1 MFPAVDTRVILQL
14 APMLVM
20 FLGGMAFVVAGAL
33 ERTVDARERVFAI
46 ALYAIAMIYA
56 VRLWNAPGDPILG
69 GMLVIDR
76 FSVFFTVVVAIC
88 AIGTILTSANYL
100 ARFGMDR
107 GEFLSMV
114 FFSTTG
120 MVVLVSAFD
129 LVTVFLGIELMSLAI
144 YVLVAFRRR
153 DFLSNEAALKY
164 FLIGAFAIGFFL
176 YGVSLVYGVAGS
188 TNFGKIAV
196 AVAER
201 QLAGNPVFL
210 LAIALILA
218 GFGFK
223 VSSVPFHMWV
233 PDVYQGAPTPI
244 TSLMATAVKAASF
257 GALLRVFS
265 LCFMPSQGQW
275 VGIVWVLAVLTMT
288 AGNLIALVQRNLKRM
303 LAYSSIAHAGY
314 VLVAVAALRGDGTNA
329 AAGIMF
335 YVLVYAFMT
344 LGAFAF
350 VSAIEKRGFTRG
362 LEEDDYAG
370 LGLQH
375 PFLGFCMAAFMFS
388 LAGIPPTA
396 GFFAKYYVFSA
407 AVDRGMVGLAVIG
420 VLNSAL
426 SLYYYLRVIVAMY
439 MRTSEEPVPVHAD
452 LGVRIVLLVSL
463 LAVLWLGFGPAGMV
477 PGVENVLEWARAS
490 LAAAN
495 GFGMRPFGL

>member
-1 MFPAVDTRVILQL
+1 MTAPTIDAQVILRL

-20 FLGGMAFVVAGAL
+20 LLGGVACVVASAL
-33 ERTVDARERVFAI
+33 NRAVDARQRLFAI
-46 ALYAIAMIYA
+46 ALYVIAVLYAI
-56 VRLWNAPGDPILG
+56 RLWDVPGGPILG

-100 ARFGMDR
+100 MRFGMDR
-107 GEFLSMV
+107 NEFLAMI

-120 MVVLVSAFD
+120 MVILVSAFD
-129 LVTVFLGIELMSLAI
+129 LISVFLGIELMSIAI

-176 YGVSLVYGVAGS
+176 YGVSLIYGVAGS
-188 TNFGKIAV
+188 TNFGNIAA
-196 AVAER
+196 AVSQR
-201 QLAGNPVFL
+201 GLAKNPVFL

-223 VSSVPFHMWV
+223 VSLVPFHMWT

-257 GALLRVFS
+257 GAFLRLFS

-275 VGIVWVLAVLTMT
+275 EGIVWVLAVVTMT
-288 AGNLIALVQRNLKRM
+288 AGNLIALVQRNIKRM

-314 VLVAVAALRGDGTNA
+314 ILVGVAALGTDNTNA
-329 AAGIMF
+329 ASSIMF

-350 VSAIEKRGFTRG
+350 VSAIEKKGFTRG
-362 LEEDDYAG
+362 LEEGDYSG
-370 LGLQH
+370 LGLQR
-375 PFLGFCMAAFMFS
+375 PFLGFCMAVFMFS

-407 AVDRGMVGLAVIG
+407 AVDRGMVGLAIIG

-439 MRTSEEPVPVHAD
+439 MRKSEEPVPVHAD
-452 LGVRIVLLVSL
+452 LGVKIVLLVSL

-477 PGVENVLEWARAS
+477 PGVENILEWARAS
-490 LAAAN
+490 LAGVN
-495 GFGMRPFGL
+495 GFGM

>member
-1 MFPAVDTRVILQL
+1 MTFPAIDAQVILGL

-20 FLGGMAFVVAGAL
+20 FVGGVVFVVSGAL
-33 ERTVDARERVFAI
+33 GRTVGTRQRVFAV
-46 ALYAIAMIYA
+46 ALYAIALLYA
-56 VRLWNAPGDPILG
+56 IRFWNAEGGPILG
-69 GMLVIDR
+69 GMIIVDR
-76 FSVFFTVVVAIC
+76 FSLFFTVVVTIC

-100 ARFGMDR
+100 TRFGMDR
-107 GEFLSMV
+107 GEFLAMI
-114 FFSTTG
+114 FFSTMG
-120 MVVLVSAFD
+120 MVILVSAFD
-129 LVTVFLGIELMSLAI
+129 LISVFLGIELMSIAI

-176 YGVSLVYGVAGS
+176 YGVSLIYGVTGS
-188 TNFGKIAV
+188 TNFGNIAA
-196 AVAER
+196 AVSQR
-201 QLAGNPVFL
+201 GLAKNPVFL

-223 VSSVPFHMWV
+223 VSSVPFHMWT

-244 TSLMATAVKAASF
+244 TSLMATAVKAAAF
-257 GALLRVFS
+257 GAFLRLFT
-265 LCFMPSQGQW
+265 LCFMPSRGEW
-275 VGIVWVLAVLTMT
+275 AGIVWVLAVVTMT
-288 AGNLIALVQRNLKRM
+288 AGNLIALVQRNIKRM

-314 VLVAVAALRGDGTNA
+314 ILIGVAALGVENTNA
-329 AAGIMF
+329 ASSIMF

-350 VSAIEKRGFTRG
+350 VSAIEKRGITRG
-362 LEEDDYAG
+362 LEEADYAG
-370 LGLQH
+370 LGFQH

-439 MRTSEEPVPVHAD
+439 MHKSEEPVPVHAD
-452 LGVRIVLLVSL
+452 LGVRIVLLISL
-463 LAVLWLGFGPAGMV
+463 LAVLWLGFGPAGIV
-477 PGVENVLEWARAS
+477 PGVENILEWVRAS
-490 LAAAN
+490 LASAN
-495 GFGMRPFGL
+495 GLGM

>member
-1 MFPAVDTRVILQL
+1 MTFPAIDAQVILGL

-20 FLGGMAFVVAGAL
+20 FVGGVVFVVSGAL
-33 ERTVDARERVFAI
+33 GRTVGTRQRVFAV
-46 ALYAIAMIYA
+46 ALYAIALLYA
-56 VRLWNAPGDPILG
+56 IRFWNAEGGPILG
-69 GMLVIDR
+69 GMIIVDR
-76 FSVFFTVVVAIC
+76 FSLFFTVVVTIC

-100 ARFGMDR
+100 TRFGMDR
-107 GEFLSMV
+107 GEFLAMI
-114 FFSTTG
+114 FFSTMG
-120 MVVLVSAFD
+120 MVILVSAFD
-129 LVTVFLGIELMSLAI
+129 LISVFLGIELMSIAI

-176 YGVSLVYGVAGS
+176 YGVSLIYGVTGS
-188 TNFGKIAV
+188 TNFGNIAA
-196 AVAER
+196 AVSQR
-201 QLAGNPVFL
+201 GLAKNPVFL

-223 VSSVPFHMWV
+223 VSSVPFHMWT

-244 TSLMATAVKAASF
+244 TSLMATAVKAAAF
-257 GALLRVFS
+257 GAFLRLFT
-265 LCFMPSQGQW
+265 LCFMPSRGEW
-275 VGIVWVLAVLTMT
+275 AGIVWVLAVVTMT
-288 AGNLIALVQRNLKRM
+288 AGNLIALVQRNIKRM

-314 VLVAVAALRGDGTNA
+314 ILVGVAALGVDNTNA
-329 AAGIMF
+329 ASSIMF

-350 VSAIEKRGFTRG
+350 VSAIEKRGITRG
-362 LEEDDYAG
+362 LEEADYSG
-370 LGLQH
+370 LGFQH

-439 MRTSEEPVPVHAD
+439 MRKGEEPVPVHTD
-452 LGVRIVLLVSL
+452 LGVRIVLLISL
-463 LAVLWLGFGPAGMV
+463 LAVLWLGFGPAGIV
-477 PGVENVLEWARAS
+477 PGVENILEWARAS
-490 LAAAN
+490 LASMN
-495 GFGMRPFGL
+495 GFGM

>member
-1 MFPAVDTRVILQL
+1 MTFPAIDIQVIARL

-20 FLGGMAFVVAGAL
+20 LLGGMAFVVSGAL
-33 ERTVDARERVFAI
+33 NRTVGAWQRFFAV
-46 ALYAIAMIYA
+46 ALYAIALVYA
-56 VRLWNAPGDPILG
+56 ARLWNVESSPILG
-69 GMLVIDR
+69 GMLIVDR
-76 FSVFFTVVVAIC
+76 FSLFFTFVVTIC
-88 AIGTILTSANYL
+88 AVGTVLTSSNYL

-114 FFSTTG
+114 FFSTMG

-129 LVTVFLGIELMSLAI
+129 LISVFLGIELMSLAI

-176 YGVSLVYGVAGS
+176 YGVSLIYGVTGS
-188 TNFGKIAV
+188 TNFENIAA
-196 AVAER
+196 AVSQR
-201 QLAGNPVFL
+201 GLARNPVFL

-223 VSSVPFHMWV
+223 VSSVPFHMWT

-257 GALLRVFS
+257 GAFLRLFS
-265 LCFMPSQGQW
+265 LCFMPSQGEW
-275 VGIVWVLAVLTMT
+275 AGIVWVLAVITMT
-288 AGNLIALVQRNLKRM
+288 AGNLVALVQRNIKRM

-314 VLVAVAALRGDGTNA
+314 ILIGVAALGVENTKA
-329 AAGIMF
+329 ASSIMF

-350 VSAIEKRGFTRG
+350 VSAIEKRGITRG
-362 LEEDDYAG
+362 LEEKDYSG

-375 PFLGFCMAAFMFS
+375 PFLGFCMAVFMFS

-407 AVDRGMVGLAVIG
+407 AVDQGMVGLAVIG

-439 MRTSEEPVPVHAD
+439 MRPSEGPVLVHAD
-452 LGVRIVLLVSL
+452 LGVRIVLFISL
-463 LAVLWLGFGPAGMV
+463 LAVLWLGFGPAGVV
-477 PGVENVLEWARAS
+477 PGVENIIEWARAS
-490 LAAAN
+490 LTSGG
-495 GFGMRPFGL
+495 GFGM